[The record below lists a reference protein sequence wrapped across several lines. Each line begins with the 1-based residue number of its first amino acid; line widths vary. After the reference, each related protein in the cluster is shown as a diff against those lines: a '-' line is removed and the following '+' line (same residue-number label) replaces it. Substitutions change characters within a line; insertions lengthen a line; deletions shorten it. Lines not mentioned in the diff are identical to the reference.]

1 MYSLARHGF
10 QRDSTFVAYW
20 STCSS
25 QLLPPG
31 YRGMNPSYGF
41 PPFNAMV
48 SHSFML
54 AFFPVMLYDASL
66 EFRLPIVLVVI
77 VQAPLA
83 LSCQLCPG
91 ILDFDFDPAS
101 SARSRSSLL
110 GFLQV
115 SNCGQLSDR
124 VIVYLPYITRLLFD
138 SSHWLLALFCL
149 TSRPDSSGH

>member
-1 MYSLARHGF
+1 MYSFARHGF

-41 PPFNAMV
+41 PSFHAMV
-48 SHSFML
+48 SLSFIL
-54 AFFPVMLYDASL
+54 TLFPVMYDASL

-101 SARSRSSLL
+101 SARSLSSLL

-124 VIVYLPYITRLLFD
+124 IIVYLPCKTRLLVD
-138 SSHWLLALFCL
+138 SSRWLLALFCL